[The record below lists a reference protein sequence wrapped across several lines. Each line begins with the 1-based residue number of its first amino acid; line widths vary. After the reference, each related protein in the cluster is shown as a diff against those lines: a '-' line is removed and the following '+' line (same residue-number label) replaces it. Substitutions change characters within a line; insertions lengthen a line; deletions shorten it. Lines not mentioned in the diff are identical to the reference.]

1 MIFLYLSLCMAA
13 IWLTSR
19 AIQSL
24 FKITAGCQLS
34 VLSAGLCATGFLTFS
49 FGGME
54 LMEPILVLISGLIF
68 VPMSTILEASS
79 K

>member
-1 MIFLYLSLCMAA
+1 MIFLYLSICMAA

-24 FKITAGCQLS
+24 FRITAGSPLS
-34 VLSAGLCATGFLTFS
+34 ALAAGLCATGFLTFS
-49 FGGME
+49 FGGLE
-54 LMEPILVLISGLIF
+54 LMEPILVLIAGMIF
-68 VPMSTILEASS
+68 VPMATILAASS